1 MTLFKTFLNYP
12 NGQPITAKAYAY
24 NAKGWSSAASST
36 GSVVA

>member
-12 NGQPITAKAYAY
+12 NGQPITAKISAF
-24 NAKGWSSAASST
+24 NQKGWNTPVLTS